1 MTSPAAA
8 AILDGMP
15 DPRDLRRHEQDGMTW
30 VSAGPV
36 VLACYPAGD
45 IAMRNVA
52 VAVARQLGF
61 PGQVVA
67 GVMGLSEN
75 YVATLRQRALRE
87 GAAGLVRPSG
97 PKPKLGPADWA
108 RARGMREAGA
118 SEAEVAARLG
128 VAQSTVSRHLGGGP
142 QRLPWDDEPGGPQEP
157 EAAGIPGKP
166 DGPEDGEE
174 PGEPAAHAGTPAGEP
189 VVAWPEP
196 SPGLAPDP
204 GPAVARVTGDSF
216 ASRHAGAMLL
226 HAFGARAGAGEVLA
240 AAAGDAGPGGRR
252 FADVALLSAASIG
265 FALGAATV
273 EQFKQGLSD
282 FRCEGFSGFLL
293 CPF

>member
-1 MTSPAAA
+1 MRGMTSPAAA

-52 VAVARQLGF
+52 VAVARQLGCV
-61 PGQVVA
+61 GQVVA

-97 PKPKLGPADWA
+97 PKPKLGPADWARGRGVRGAGASEGGGAARPRGAAGLGRPSGRKPKLGPADWA

-157 EAAGIPGKP
+157 EAAGSPGKP
-166 DGPEDGEE
+166 DGQVGM
-174 PGEPAAHAGTPAGEP
+174 
-189 VVAWPEP
+189 
-196 SPGLAPDP
+196 
-204 GPAVARVTGDSF
+204 ARLM
-216 ASRHAGAMLL
+216 R
-226 HAFGARAGAGEVLA
+226 
-240 AAAGDAGPGGRR
+240 
-252 FADVALLSAASIG
+252 G
-265 FALGAATV
+265 F
-273 EQFKQGLSD
+273 
-282 FRCEGFSGFLL
+282 
-293 CPF
+293 